1 MIIKCIP
8 DKQPFRK
15 YTVKNLPKDAKYSQQ
30 SVNGNEVYYSK
41 EKQSYYEVI
50 K

>member
-15 YTVKNLPKDAKYSQQ
+15 YTVKNLPRDAEYRQQ
-30 SVNGNEVYYSK
+30 SVNGDAVYYSIA
-41 EKQSYYEVI
+41 KQSYYEVI